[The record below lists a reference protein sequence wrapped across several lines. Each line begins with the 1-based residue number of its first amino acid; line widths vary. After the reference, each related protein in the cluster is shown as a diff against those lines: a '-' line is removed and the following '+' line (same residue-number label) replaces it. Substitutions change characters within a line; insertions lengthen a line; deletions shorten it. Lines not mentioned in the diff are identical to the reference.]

1 MIGGGLTK
9 MFFRMLWRILFL
21 CLGVM
26 LAWSPVSFAELITDI
41 SAEGVLTLEDGKRV
55 TLAGVV
61 LDAYGMSILRV
72 LAHRQNANVDVLR
85 EASGA
90 DGCERAY
97 VYLKSRS
104 LDFPFAAGRSA
115 DERDMMLNEFLL
127 RLGAARVDESQ
138 TFSQKKKFLL
148 IQEEASRKGEGI
160 WSYVQS

>member
-1 MIGGGLTK
+1 

-61 LDAYGMSILRV
+61 LDAYGVSILRV
-72 LAHRQNANVDVLR
+72 LAHQQNANVDVLR

-115 DERDMMLNEFLL
+115 DERDMMLNEFCCDWAP
-127 RLGAARVDESQ
+127 REWMRARR
-138 TFSQKKKFLL
+138 F
-148 IQEEASRKGEGI
+148 RKRRNFF
-160 WSYVQS
+160 